1 VSGLPRLLR
10 GVLAALLVAMAAT
23 GAPALAQA
31 PPSSISGPEISAL
44 IRSTLVALDQANL
57 TGNYTVLRDLGGPR
71 FRSTYSPADLSDM
84 FREFRQRSIVLDSVV
99 LHDARLD
106 EPARLTTDGLLRL
119 VGRFPTEPQIIFE
132 MTFFF
137 ENGWWRLEELN
148 VGQRPAEQVTTP
160 AAGN

>member
-1 VSGLPRLLR
+1 
-10 GVLAALLVAMAAT
+10 M
-23 GAPALAQA
+23 
-31 PPSSISGPEISAL
+31 L

-71 FRSTYSPADLSDM
+71 FRSTYSPAGLSDM
-84 FREFRQRSIVLDSVV
+84 FREFRQRSIVLAPVV

-119 VGRFPTEPQIIFE
+119 VGHFPTEPQIIFD

-137 ENGWWRLEELN
+137 ENGWWRIEELN
-148 VGQRPAEQVTTP
+148 VGQRGAGEAAP
-160 AAGN
+160 AASGG